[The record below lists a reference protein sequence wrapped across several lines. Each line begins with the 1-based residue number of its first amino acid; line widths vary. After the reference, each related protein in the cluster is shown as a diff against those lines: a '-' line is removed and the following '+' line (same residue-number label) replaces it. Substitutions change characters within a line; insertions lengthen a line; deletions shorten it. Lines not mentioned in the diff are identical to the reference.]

1 MELER
6 LLDRARQ
13 LEERAAAV
21 YRIYAASARIDPPL
35 CALWTDLARDE
46 EAHARSLAS
55 AKGGIAA
62 VTGRPLRVNGWEKAV
77 DEIEERL
84 AAAERLGPDAGTDRQ
99 LSAALALEMTELE
112 GLRHLLLELSRC
124 PEDEAA
130 RGAHAERL
138 ADQAARFSQDPQVTL
153 QAALLRARARARP
166 RPAP

>member
-21 YRIYAASARIDPPL
+21 YRIYAASARIDPPV

-55 AKGGIAA
+55 AKGGLAE
-62 VTGRPLRVNGWEKAV
+62 VTGRLLRVNGWEEAL

-124 PEDEAA
+124 PEDEA

-138 ADQAARFSQDPQVTL
+138 ADQAARFSQDLQVTL

>member
-55 AKGGIAA
+55 AKGGIAT
-62 VTGRPLRVNGWEKAV
+62 VTGRRPRVNGWEKAV

-124 PEDEAA
+124 PEDEA

-138 ADQAARFSQDPQVTL
+138 ADQAARFSQDLQVTL